1 MDARAFLTL
10 GHGVNHLQARLEYYY
25 YLANVGVA
33 RGLPEDAARRLASG
47 VANLLFARGGRRQ
60 GAALANLALA
70 YPDLSAPERR
80 RIARESWVQTAWAML
95 DAVRSRV
102 WSEDELRRRVQVENL
117 ERMQQALARGRGALI
132 LTLHFGS
139 IELAMLTLP
148 LVGVPLTVVGRP
160 LPNPWIRRHMAQQRT
175 RTGAQLLEHHDVA
188 PRILDALRQGRA
200 VAFLNDQYARR
211 TGGILSPFFGAR
223 CFTAPGI
230 ALLALRSGAPV
241 LPFYIVRDAPDR
253 HRSVFL
259 PELEL
264 ERTGEVRRDVATAT
278 ARTNQTL
285 EGIIRRYPEQW
296 LWAHR
301 RFRRSPDLP
310 RDFYAA

>member
-1 MDARAFLTL
+1 
-10 GHGVNHLQARLEYYY
+10 VNHFQARLEYYY
-25 YLANVGVA
+25 YLAHVGVA
-33 RGLPEDAARRLASG
+33 RGLPEAAARRLASA
-47 VANLLFARGGRRQ
+47 VAHLLFARGGRRQ
-60 GAALANLALA
+60 DAALANLALA
-70 YPDLSAPERR
+70 YPELSWQKRR
-80 RIARESWVQTAWAML
+80 EIARESWVQTAWGML

-102 WSEDELRRRVQVENL
+102 WSDEELRRRVRFENL
-117 ERMQQALARGRGALI
+117 ERMQQALARGRGALM

-148 LVGVPLTVVGRP
+148 LANVPLTVVGRP

-175 RTGAQLLEHHDVA
+175 RTGAQLLEHRDVA

-230 ALLALRSGAPV
+230 AVIALRTGAPV
-241 LPFYIVRDAPDR
+241 LPCYIVRDQPDR
-253 HRSVFL
+253 HRYVFL
-259 PELEL
+259 PELEMQ
-264 ERTGEVRRDVATAT
+264 RTGDVRRDVREAT
-278 ARTNQTL
+278 ARTNQAL
-285 EGIIRRYPEQW
+285 EDIIRLHPEQW

-301 RFRRSPDLP
+301 RFRRSPDL
-310 RDFYAA
+310 RADFYAA

>member
-1 MDARAFLTL
+1 
-10 GHGVNHLQARLEYYY
+10 
-25 YLANVGVA
+25 
-33 RGLPEDAARRLASG
+33 
-47 VANLLFARGGRRQ
+47 
-60 GAALANLALA
+60 
-70 YPDLSAPERR
+70 
-80 RIARESWVQTAWAML
+80 ML

-102 WSEDELRRRVQVENL
+102 WSEEELRRRVRFEHL
-117 ERMQQALARGRGALI
+117 ERIQQALAGGRGALI

-139 IELAMLTLP
+139 IELAMQALP
-148 LVGVPLTVVGRP
+148 LAGVPLTVVGRP

-175 RTGAQLLEHHDVA
+175 RTGATLLEHHDVA
-188 PRILDALRQGRA
+188 PRILDALRRGRA

-211 TGGILSPFFGAR
+211 TGGILSPLFGAR
-223 CFTAPGI
+223 CFTAPGV

-241 LPFYIVRDAPDR
+241 LPFYIVRDAPDQ
-253 HRSVFL
+253 HRGVFL
-259 PELEL
+259 PKLEL

-278 ARTNQTL
+278 ARTNQVL
-285 EGIIRRYPEQW
+285 ETIIRRHPEQW

>member
-1 MDARAFLTL
+1 M
-10 GHGVNHLQARLEYYY
+10 NHLQARLEYWY

-33 RGLPEDAARRLASG
+33 RGLPERAARRLATA
-47 VANLLFARGGRRQ
+47 VARLLVARGGQRLD
-60 GAALANLALA
+60 AALANLALA
-70 YPDLSAPERR
+70 FPISRARAPRSR
-80 RIARESWVQTAWAML
+80 ARDGCGAWAML
-95 DAVRSRV
+95 DASARRM
-102 WSEDELRRRVQVENL
+102 EREELRRRVRFENL
-117 ERMQQALARGRGALI
+117 EGIQQALARGRGALI

-188 PRILDALRQGRA
+188 PRILSALREGRA

-223 CFTAPGI
+223 CYTAPGV

-241 LPFYIVRDAPDR
+241 FPYYTVRERPDR
-253 HRSVFL
+253 HVGVLL
-259 PELEL
+259 PEIEL
-264 ERTGEVRRDVATAT
+264 DRTGDLRRDIAAAT
-278 ARTNQTL
+278 ARTNQVL
-285 EGIIRRYPEQW
+285 EEIIRRHPEQW

-310 RDFYAA
+310 ADFYAA